1 MKQAQHVSI
10 FVIFGIPGSGKSTVA
25 DRVLALLSSHW
36 QSLQSEPQPRPI
48 ALDLDS
54 CVPEWMR
61 ENFAR
66 GIYPTLKQRGEFVAS
81 CCDYV
86 VKSLSDTAKQ
96 HPDTHTVAIVSF
108 SFVNRDLRDGFRNRF
123 PNSQWI
129 LMQTSE
135 EEAQRRI
142 ESRAGHFYK
151 GKTSSRHQTP
161 TDTSTNDN
169 TDWDFAPVTFPH
181 AILDGMKPVDEN
193 AAQVVQMIRKGS
205 ARVLWIHSNP
215 EPSR

>member
-1 MKQAQHVSI
+1 M
-10 FVIFGIPGSGKSTVA
+10 
-25 DRVLALLSSHW
+25 ALLSS
-36 QSLQSEPQPRPI
+36 LSEPQIRPM

-66 GIYPTLKQRGEFVAS
+66 GIYPTLKQREEFTVS

-86 VKSLSDTAKQ
+86 AKSLSDTAKQ
-96 HPDTHTVAIVSF
+96 EPDTPMVAIVSF

-123 PNSQWI
+123 PDTKWI

-151 GKTSSRHQTP
+151 GKQASRDQASKDRST
-161 TDTSTNDN
+161 TDNS
-169 TDWDFAPVTFPH
+169 DWDFAPLTFPH

-193 AAQVVQMIRKGS
+193 AAQVVQLIRKGPS
-205 ARVLWIHSNP
+205 SVSWIHSNP
-215 EPSR
+215 EASR

>member
-1 MKQAQHVSI
+1 MQCSAQRVSI

-25 DRVLALLSSHW
+25 DRVVELLAS
-36 QSLQSEPQPRPI
+36 QTEPQIRPM

-66 GIYPTLKQRGEFVAS
+66 GIYPTLKQREEFAVS

-86 VKSLSDTAKQ
+86 DKSLSDTAKQ
-96 HPDTHTVAIVSF
+96 QPDNTRIVAIVSF

-123 PNSQWI
+123 PDSQWI

-151 GKTSSRHQTP
+151 GKPASRDQAP
-161 TDTSTNDN
+161 KDTSTTDN
-169 TDWDFAPVTFPH
+169 SDWDFAPVTFPH

-193 AAQVVQMIRKGS
+193 AAQVVQLIQEGS
-205 ARVLWIHSNP
+205 SPVKDSLHSRTVKVGP
-215 EPSR
+215 

>member
-1 MKQAQHVSI
+1 MQRSAQHVSI

-25 DRVLALLSSHW
+25 DRVMALLSS
-36 QSLQSEPQPRPI
+36 LSEPQIRPM

-66 GIYPTLKQRGEFVAS
+66 GIYPTLKQREEFTVS

-86 VKSLSDTAKQ
+86 AKSLSDTGKQ
-96 HPDTHTVAIVSF
+96 EPDTPMVAIVSF

-123 PNSQWI
+123 PDTKWI

-151 GKTSSRHQTP
+151 REQSVEGSSFQR
-161 TDTSTNDN
+161 
-169 TDWDFAPVTFPH
+169 
-181 AILDGMKPVDEN
+181 
-193 AAQVVQMIRKGS
+193 QVHHRQLRLGLCPNNIS
-205 ARVLWIHSNP
+205 ARHFGWN
-215 EPSR
+215 EAGR